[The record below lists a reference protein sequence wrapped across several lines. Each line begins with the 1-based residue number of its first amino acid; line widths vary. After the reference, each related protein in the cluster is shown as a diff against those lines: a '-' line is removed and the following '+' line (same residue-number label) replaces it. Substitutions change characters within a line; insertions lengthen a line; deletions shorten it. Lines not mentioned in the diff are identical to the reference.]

1 VSKEVVMAKDKLAT
15 NLYTLLAQEAT
26 WAHNLAQYLHHLKVN
41 RKKQVSRFQHVP
53 HGINTWSTCSHNKLK
68 LRFYVINSD
77 QEQFGLENNCR
88 KRTLH
93 IG

>member
-41 RKKQVSRFQHVP
+41 CQKIYNIITPCTVFSM
-53 HGINTWSTCSHNKLK
+53 
-68 LRFYVINSD
+68 
-77 QEQFGLENNCR
+77 
-88 KRTLH
+88 
-93 IG
+93 